1 MHFAD
6 KLFQKIQKTSPI
18 SVGIDPRINMIPE
31 YIQDNMLEKYGDT
44 VQAVT
49 ESFYEFSIKIIDAVH
64 ELVPAV
70 KLQIAFFEMYGF
82 LGIEVF
88 EKICSYA
95 EQKGLI
101 VISDA
106 KRNDIGST
114 AEAYAQSFLGT
125 PHLIQSKK
133 EALSVDALTVTPYL
147 GSDGIRPF
155 TKLCDENDKGI
166 FILVKTS
173 NPSSHE
179 IQDLP
184 TGDHMCHEE
193 VAQLVSSWGMPHLGE
208 CHFSS
213 VGAVVGATYPEEAA
227 YLRSLMPNQFFLVP
241 GYGAQ
246 GGDHTTVKP
255 CFNADGHGAIV
266 NSSRAI
272 LYAYKNNQKYS
283 DKNFAEAARDEVLR
297 MKKDLSQVV

>member
-6 KLFQKIQKTSPI
+6 KLFYKIQKTSPI
-18 SVGIDPRINMIPE
+18 CVGIDPRIAMIPE
-31 YIQDNMLEKYGDT
+31 YIQDNMLEKHGDT
-44 VQAVT
+44 VRAVT
-49 ESFYEFSIKIIDAVH
+49 ESFYEFSIKIIDEVAD
-64 ELVPAV
+64 LIPAI
-70 KLQIAFFEMYGF
+70 KPQIAFFEMYGS

-88 EKICSYA
+88 EKICAYA
-95 EQKGLI
+95 EKKELI

-114 AEAYAQSFLGT
+114 AEAYAESFLGT
-125 PHLIQSKK
+125 PPLIQSTKK
-133 EALSVDALTVTPYL
+133 ALSVDALTVTPYL
-147 GSDGIRPF
+147 GSDGIVPF
-155 TKLCDENDKGI
+155 TKLCDTQNKGI

-184 TGDHMCHEE
+184 TGEHMCHEE
-193 VAQLVSSWGMPHLGE
+193 VAQLVSRWGMPHLGD

-246 GGDHTTVKP
+246 GGDHTMVKS
-255 CFNADGHGAIV
+255 CFNSDGNGALI

-272 LYAYKNNQKYS
+272 LYAYKSNTKYN
-283 DKNFAEAARDEVLR
+283 DENFAAAAREEVLR
-297 MKKDLSQVV
+297 MKKDLSQIV